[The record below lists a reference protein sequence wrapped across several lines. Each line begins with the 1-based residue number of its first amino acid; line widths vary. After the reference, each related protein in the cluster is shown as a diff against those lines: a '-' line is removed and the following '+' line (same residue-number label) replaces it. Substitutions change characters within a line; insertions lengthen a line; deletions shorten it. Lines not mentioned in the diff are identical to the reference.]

1 MANNKRE
8 IVKIPDNLEFSIDS
22 FITPG
27 CYEGD
32 LSSIVIPEGLVVDRV
47 KKLAHE
53 LHDSLGDVPLILLC
67 ILKGSY
73 KFFTTLVDE
82 LTIARQNCSTSL
94 TVEFIRAKSY
104 EGTESTGHLQIIGLE
119 SIEELRGKNIVIVED
134 IVDSGLTLHRLIKTV
149 KDHGAENIWTA
160 ILLSKRV
167 TRTKEVP
174 ENFVAFS
181 IPDKFIVG
189 YGLDYN
195 QKFRDLNH
203 IAAMSVVGIEK
214 YK

>member
-1 MANNKRE
+1 MSSSE
-8 IVKIPDNLEFSIDS
+8 QIISIPDNLEFSIDS

-32 LSSIVIPEGLVVDRV
+32 LSSIIIPEGLVVDRV

-53 LHDSLGDVPLILLC
+53 IHSVLGDVPLIMLC

-73 KFFTTLVDE
+73 RFFTTLVDE
-82 LTIARQNCSTSL
+82 LTIARRNCSTSL

-104 EGTESTGHLQIIGLE
+104 EGTSSTGHLQIIGLE
-119 SIEELRGKNIVIVED
+119 SLDELKGKNIIIVED

-149 KDHGAENIWTA
+149 NDNGATNVWTA

-167 TRTKEVP
+167 KRVKEVP

-203 IAAMSVVGIEK
+203 IAAMSESGIVK

>member
-1 MANNKRE
+1 MSNSKQ
-8 IVKIPDNLEFSIDS
+8 IVRISDDLEFSIDS
-22 FITPG
+22 FVTPG

-32 LSSIVIPEGLVVDRV
+32 LSCIVIPEGLVVDRV

-53 LHDSLGDVPLILLC
+53 IHESLGDVPLILLC

-82 LTIARQNCSTSL
+82 LTIARRNCTTSL

-104 EGTESTGHLQIIGLE
+104 DGTASTGHLQIIGLE
-119 SIEELRGKNIVIVED
+119 SLDELKGQNVVIVED

-149 KDHGAENIWTA
+149 NDNGASNIWTA

-167 TRTKEVP
+167 ERTKEVP

-203 IAAMSVVGIEK
+203 IAAMSKSGIAK